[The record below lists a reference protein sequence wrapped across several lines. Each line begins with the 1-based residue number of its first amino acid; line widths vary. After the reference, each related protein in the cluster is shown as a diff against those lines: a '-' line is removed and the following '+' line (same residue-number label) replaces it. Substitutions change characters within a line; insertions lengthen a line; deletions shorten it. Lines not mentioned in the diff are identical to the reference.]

1 MKIPPKKFV
10 QRKMAGK
17 KIRASKQQSTNSL
30 EKKFLQRLGSIHFL
44 AGGVG
49 RRNLGV
55 GQPILTCFTG
65 VGLFIVLV

>member
-1 MKIPPKKFV
+1 MSMRQQFANPIFSLLANKFPKRF
-10 QRKMAGK
+10 
-17 KIRASKQQSTNSL
+17 NSL
-30 EKKFLQRLGSIHFL
+30 FELRILGSIHFL